1 MFFLFDIVV
10 RYIIFFMIFTLCIIA
25 YLVEPIKHSD
35 SRSCLGMKCN
45 NFESTFTVTL
55 FTIEICMMAAMTM
68 LNPIDLVPN
77 YWFLILRYIG
87 YLFLFLIWKT
97 TKIVKKEKG
106 HLNPPPLN
114 FLRKDFRVVIYMAI
128 IILSVLLFFLNYGA
142 HLVPIPEGTPRAKDL
157 FTKLY
162 NRFVLRSFGGYEN
175 NKLAFSLSWLYLI
188 GLIMKVM
195 NYYYAQSYSTDKYNL
210 PDSWGI

>member
-1 MFFLFDIVV
+1 MIFLFDVVV
-10 RYIIFFMIFTLCIIA
+10 RYIIFFIIFTLCIIA
-25 YLVEPIKHSD
+25 YLVEPIKHSEAQ
-35 SRSCLGMKCN
+35 SCLGMKCI
-45 NFESTFTVTL
+45 NFQTSFTIIL
-55 FTIEICMMAAMTM
+55 FTIEICMLAAMNM
-68 LNPIDLVPN
+68 LNPSELVPN

-87 YLFLFLIWKT
+87 YFFIFLIWKT
-97 TKIVKKEKG
+97 TRTVKKEKG

-114 FLRKDFRVVIYMAI
+114 FLRKDFRVAIYIAI

-142 HLVPIPEGTPRAKDL
+142 HLVPIPEGTPKAKDL

-188 GLIMKVM
+188 GLIMKVI